1 MKHRLLIEKI
11 PKKLPKEL
19 KAVAGNDKKDDFKQ
33 ERMLGGVAAIPIANT
48 SDELADV
55 DFLGY
60 GDFATFLRIQDTF
73 SHFSAIVLRG
83 VSKKKEEQ
91 TAEMVRGKVIPNW
104 LAVFGAPRII
114 VVDKDSRFTVG
125 DFPRVLYRPLYSFA
139 NANYAPSSKF
149 RGIWTSTRTFFRTI
163 IDRII

>member
-1 MKHRLLIEKI
+1 M
-11 PKKLPKEL
+11 
-19 KAVAGNDKKDDFKQ
+19 
-33 ERMLGGVAAIPIANT
+33 GGVAAIPIANT

-114 VVDKDSRFTVG
+114 VVDKDSRFIG
-125 DFPRVLYRPLYSFA
+125 
-139 NANYAPSSKF
+139 
-149 RGIWTSTRTFFRTI
+149 GILQEFRTARNI
-163 IDRII
+163 VSQAEIPRHRQSLGRQNVGAGISE